1 METITNIKVGDLT
14 NKGIVKMVDNPW
26 VDNGKPANR
35 IVNTTG
41 GVFRETEL
49 EILEKAEKPNVE
61 KKSEIDFPTTQSI
74 DIRSAKVI
82 AASRVPKTDKLIHL
96 TIKSNLGVKSVVTN
110 LGEFYEPSD
119 FIGSTFM
126 FIMNLNPVKLGG
138 KLSEAMIIAEDDFTF
153 NDKNNEWVKIVKL
166 IKIS

>member
-1 METITNIKVGDLT
+1 METLTNIKVGDLT

-26 VDNGKPANR
+26 NDNGKPANR

-41 GVFRETEL
+41 GVFRETDL
-49 EILEKAEKPNVE
+49 EIITKVEKPKIE
-61 KKSEIDFPTTQSI
+61 QKPEIDFMVTQSI
-74 DIRSAKVI
+74 DIRSGKVI

-96 TIKSNLGVKSVVTN
+96 TIKTDLGTKSVVTN

-119 FIGSTFM
+119 FIGSSFM
-126 FIMNLNPVKLGG
+126 FIMNLKPAKLGG
-138 KLSEAMIIAEDDFTF
+138 KLSEAMIIAEDDFIF
-153 NDKNNEWVKIVKL
+153 DEKNNEWKKIAKL